1 MFSLPIY
8 IDETTH
14 YIPVVHKRRDVM
26 QAPGKGFDHDRSD
39 GCLAACMRVCGPDN
53 PCPFGGCVTD
63 AAGFN
68 AGRVSL
74 ILH

>member
-1 MFSLPIY
+1 MFSCPIY

-14 YIPVVHKRRDVM
+14 YIPVVRKYRDLM
-26 QAPGKGFDHDRSD
+26 QAPGKHFDHDRSD
-39 GCLAACMRVCGPDN
+39 GCLAACMLVCGPDK

-68 AGRVSL
+68 ARRPSPT
-74 ILH
+74 LH